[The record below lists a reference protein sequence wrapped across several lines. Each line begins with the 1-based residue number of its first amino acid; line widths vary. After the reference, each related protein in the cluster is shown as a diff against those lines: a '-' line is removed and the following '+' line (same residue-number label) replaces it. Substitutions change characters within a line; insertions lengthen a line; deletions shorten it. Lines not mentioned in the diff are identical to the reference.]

1 MGVYDGDS
9 VLKLI
14 LERLYRLDFL
24 FEYPSTFSSAENCDS
39 LEACM
44 LFERILQQVNG
55 CDYVLFFMA
64 LLGLLGSIFSGISWY
79 GNHLLLQLKSGWF
92 MERKVEREQYMCCY
106 CCKVF
111 NFWSKCIKPHTFNT
125 STIFYHGFCQMH
137 LKTSIHLLLKQW
149 GDTGK
154 LYVKISERN
163 KLVLQI
169 FPKKCEFL
177 SVFFLPVPTVVSSN
191 FYLLIIGN
199 YLKWKFKL
207 YSTGLRKVCHNT
219 RKPFMKATLNYFLF
233 GLNTLKDTLSYTITY
248 TFKADNSKRN
258 CVLVGMFGQFRNFN
272 GSAPRSILKV
282 EISDRVAPRPF
293 LTEVYAVTLVIRF
306 AYETRVYAAALE
318 QLEWPVFTSL
328 FPCPILGAEAMVNQL
343 HHLSLYKVK
352 TAKERGVYMSAYQA
366 ANYEDI
372 GLVYRGNAAN
382 VSLTISVLMGITETQ
397 LIPRVIQLLRVRL
410 LVVGYLRWKFKLCQ
424 LGFVMK

>member
-1 MGVYDGDS
+1 MDSATEYFSFYFANPSEFRFDKITSWVTVVIGSILMGVYDGDS

-24 FEYPSTFSSAENCDS
+24 FEYLSTFSSAENCDS

-177 SVFFLPVPTVVSSN
+177 SVFFLPVPTVWSSH
-191 FYLLIIGN
+191 
-199 YLKWKFKL
+199 L
-207 YSTGLRKVCHNT
+207 Y
-219 RKPFMKATLNYFLF
+219 
-233 GLNTLKDTLSYTITY
+233 
-248 TFKADNSKRN
+248 
-258 CVLVGMFGQFRNFN
+258 
-272 GSAPRSILKV
+272 
-282 EISDRVAPRPF
+282 
-293 LTEVYAVTLVIRF
+293 
-306 AYETRVYAAALE
+306 
-318 QLEWPVFTSL
+318 
-328 FPCPILGAEAMVNQL
+328 
-343 HHLSLYKVK
+343 LSLY
-352 TAKERGVYMSAYQA
+352 
-366 ANYEDI
+366 
-372 GLVYRGNAAN
+372 
-382 VSLTISVLMGITETQ
+382 VSSCIFHRLYLRSVVVLWFEK
-397 LIPRVIQLLRVRL
+397 LLRELCIIGVIGTFLAVLSTL
-410 LVVGYLRWKFKLCQ
+410 LQVATRW
-424 LGFVMK
+424 